1 MDDDD
6 YDPRQQAALRPG
18 RWPAARVLAELA
30 ADPAAAGGARLAAA
44 QQLEAADG
52 LAAML
57 AFAILAADPSA
68 GPAVRASAARALDRL
83 AGPRPV
89 SA

>member
-6 YDPRQQAALRPG
+6 PGAQRQ
-18 RWPAARVLAELA
+18 LAELA
-30 ADPAAAGGARLAAA
+30 ADPAADATTRLAAA

-57 AFAILAADPSA
+57 AFAILAADPGA
-68 GPAVRASAARALDRL
+68 GPAVRAAAARELERL

-89 SA
+89 PA